1 MNHPVRSRNIWL
13 AVAGMGV
20 VCLIVVFA
28 GLAPERFGP
37 VPFFA
42 AGLIATPVGVIV
54 MLVNQSQVR
63 SMRRLD
69 RGEGNIASWRVTPDE
84 WRAFIALNAGFHNKE
99 GVSKNV
105 LDLEQAPPLD
115 GVEVAATA
123 QSVRVGAEFFDL
135 RHLCSAFDGVNWL
148 HTQPPVLEVLGRI
161 QTKSTSYPVALR
173 IPVSPASQ
181 KAAIDLHGA
190 WSYRL
195 LLRNAG
201 SGRVR
206 NPVRVRNIGF
216 AISAAGMAL
225 MALPFLLS
233 DLSLTYLLV
242 SNLYGPML
250 ALGFGCAVISGMV
263 GLIFHFR
270 NSKGYRAFL
279 RESRVRWKVDGSAWR
294 AFADFDRVRSAQTNV
309 AFNFLSAAR
318 KVQASGVEV
327 VAGEQGLMVDGE
339 LFLFSAIGGGE
350 KIQPVWLDGPPLC
363 LEVWGVFR
371 THGSSG
377 SYTLRFPVDPG
388 ERAAVEA
395 LCAKWRALA

>member
-1 MNHPVRSRNIWL
+1 MNQPVRSRNIWL
-13 AVAGMGV
+13 AVAVIGLF
-20 VCLIVVFA
+20 CLFVALA

-37 VPFFA
+37 VGFFA
-42 AGLIATPVGVIV
+42 AGLIATPAGVIV
-54 MLVNQSQVR
+54 TLVNQSQVR
-63 SMRRLD
+63 SMRRLE

-84 WRAFIALNAGFHNKE
+84 WRAFVALNAGFHKQE
-99 GVSKNV
+99 GVSKNS
-105 LDLEQAPPLD
+105 LDLGQETPLV
-115 GVEVAATA
+115 GLAIVATA
-123 QSVRVGAEFFDL
+123 HSVRVGAEFFDL
-135 RHLCSAFDGVNWL
+135 HHICTAFDGVNWL
-148 HTQPPVLEVLGRI
+148 HTQPPVLEVLGRF
-161 QTKSTSYPVALR
+161 QSKNVSHPVALR
-173 IPVSPASQ
+173 IPVSPTSQ
-181 KAAIDLHGA
+181 KAAMDVHAA

-216 AISAAGMAL
+216 AISAAGTAL
-225 MALPFLLS
+225 MALPFVTT
-233 DLSLTYLLV
+233 DLNWTYLLV

-250 ALGFGCAVISGMV
+250 ALGFGCAVIGGMV

-294 AFADFDRVRSAQTNV
+294 AFADFDRVRSAQPAI
-309 AFNFLSAAR
+309 AFNFLSPPR
-318 KVQASGVEV
+318 EVPASEVEI

-350 KIQPVWLDGPPLC
+350 KIQTVWLDGPPLC
-363 LEVWGVFR
+363 LELWGVFR

-377 SYTLRFPVDPG
+377 SYTLRFPVDPAA
-388 ERAAVEA
+388 RAAVEE
-395 LCAKWRALA
+395 LCAKWRSK